1 MGKVIGLLTWGDFVE
16 EIRRAQPRAIRVQA
30 YHITCGTEPPIVEF
44 FLDAAFVDGDEI
56 LLARFRLGSE
66 IRFFLENDPHRWEQF
81 RQRMHEAEEI
91 LQRALT
97 ALGWEVRPGV
107 YTATRDAQVET
118 DPRGLWRWERV
129 DGNPILVPEIPVEAA
144 A

>member
-30 YHITCGTEPPIVEF
+30 YHITCSTEPPIVEF

-56 LLARFRLGSE
+56 LLARFPLGRE
-66 IRFFLENDPHRWEQF
+66 IQFFLEDDPCRREQF
-81 RQRMHEAEEI
+81 RQRMRIARETV
-91 LQRALT
+91 QKALA
-97 ALGWEVRPGV
+97 ALGVEVRPGV
-107 YTATRDAQVET
+107 YVEAREARLAT
-118 DPRGLWRWERV
+118 DPAGLWRFEK
-129 DGNPILVPEIPVEAA
+129 DGEALRLVPEIPVEAA